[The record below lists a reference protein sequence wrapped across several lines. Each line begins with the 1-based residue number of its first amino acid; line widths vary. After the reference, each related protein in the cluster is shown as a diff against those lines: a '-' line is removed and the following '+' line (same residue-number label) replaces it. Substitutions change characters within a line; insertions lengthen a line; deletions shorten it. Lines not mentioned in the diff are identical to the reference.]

1 MVDKSSDEHLDALWS
16 INRKRAMGMLQR
28 EAELE
33 ELVRLVGID
42 ALPYDDR
49 LLLQGTKMIR
59 EDFLHQ
65 NAFDERDTYTS
76 LSKQF
81 MLLKMILHY
90 YDEAKAAMTAG
101 ATLDSL
107 VSLRV
112 LDDIARA
119 KLISE
124 DDLGQFAALEE
135 RITQT
140 IRELTRQ

>member
-1 MVDKSSDEHLDALWS
+1 MVDKSSDENLDTLWS
-16 INRKRAMGMLQR
+16 TNRKRVMGMLQR

-42 ALPYDDR
+42 ALPYNDR
-49 LLLQGTKMIR
+49 LLLQGARIIR

-76 LSKQF
+76 LKKQF
-81 MLLKMILHY
+81 MLLKVILHY
-90 YDEAKAAMTAG
+90 YDEAKAALTAG

-107 VSLRV
+107 AGLKV

-119 KLISE
+119 KLIPE
-124 DDLGQFAALEE
+124 DDLGQFVVLEE
-135 RITQT
+135 RIAET